1 MSATHRDCLRVT
13 NAKGC
18 MKTTRLENV
27 LLVRFL
33 GPVMLPPLIISTSL
47 TFSQPPALSLYN
59 DRQIFTPPNQKC
71 NLGVSIGLESNVA
84 VEFTEYGGYLCQRKA
99 VPSCLGLS
107 PSYLTRLLFT
117 LLAEARRFSH
127 HTIRTVNGGYVMQGR
142 SAGAG
147 SRSSRLVSQYG
158 HACAPGGVSSTIG
171 YSSSINSSLPV
182 SITLKISIDADSPSL
197 M

>member
-107 PSYLTRLLFT
+107 PSRPLPPSGYLHLRPILLLLF
-117 LLAEARRFSH
+117 LL
-127 HTIRTVNGGYVMQGR
+127 V
-142 SAGAG
+142 
-147 SRSSRLVSQYG
+147 
-158 HACAPGGVSSTIG
+158 APVA
-171 YSSSINSSLPV
+171 SL
-182 SITLKISIDADSPSL
+182 SL
-197 M
+197 LCL